1 MNETAQVAAVG
12 IGLLLQL
19 IEQAA
24 RVSAVIRQAQ
34 AENRDVTAAE
44 LAEIIVANET
54 ARGALVDAIAKAKAE
69 GR

>member
-1 MNETAQVAAVG
+1 MSATAAAAG

-24 RVSAVIRQAQ
+24 RVSTVIRQAQ
-34 AENRDVTAAE
+34 AENRELTSAE
-44 LAEIIVANET
+44 LAQLAVENDA
-54 ARGALVDAIAKAKAE
+54 ARAALVAAIDRARSE

>member
-1 MNETAQVAAVG
+1 MSATTAAAG

-24 RVSAVIRQAQ
+24 RVSVVIRQAQ
-34 AENRDVTAAE
+34 AEGRDLTAAE
-44 LAEIIVANET
+44 LASVVAENDV
-54 ARGALVDAIAKAKAE
+54 ARAALIAAIDRARAE

>member
-1 MNETAQVAAVG
+1 MSATTAAAG

-24 RVSAVIRQAQ
+24 RVSLVIRQAQ
-34 AENRDVTAAE
+34 AEGRDVTSAE
-44 LAEIIVANET
+44 LAALVVENDS
-54 ARGALVDAIAKAKAE
+54 ARQDLVDAIAQARAE

>member
-1 MNETAQVAAVG
+1 MSAATAAAG

-24 RVSAVIRQAQ
+24 RVSMVIRQAQ
-34 AENRDVTAAE
+34 AEGRDLTSAE
-44 LAEIIVANET
+44 LASVVAENDV
-54 ARGALVDAIAKAKAE
+54 ARAALIAAIDRARAE

>member
-1 MNETAQVAAVG
+1 MTTVTTAAAG

-24 RVSAVIRQAQ
+24 RVSAIIKQAQ
-34 AENRDVTAAE
+34 AEGREELTSAEMAQVLAA
-44 LAEIIVANET
+44 NDD
-54 ARGALVDAIAKAKAE
+54 ARVALVDAIAHARAA

>member
-1 MNETAQVAAVG
+1 MSATAAAAG

-34 AENRDVTAAE
+34 AENRELTSAE
-44 LAEIIVANET
+44 LAQLAAENDVAR
-54 ARGALVDAIAKAKAE
+54 AALVAAIDRARAE